1 MLMHSDD
8 AQLLLAHL
16 RRSVRNFALYEA
28 VASGA
33 VTAVELAERLG
44 VPKASLQVK
53 LHRARDAAREVLEG
67 NDLLSFLPAEEA
79 HGAALE

>member
-1 MLMHSDD
+1 MHSDD

-33 VTAVELAERLG
+33 VTAVELARRLG

-67 NDLLSFLPAEEA
+67 NDLLSFLPAEEI
-79 HGAALE
+79 HGADLE